1 MDAARDKKLMNLYI
15 FLDLG
20 KMVHSIPKDFSK
32 VMRMQNE
39 RVQALA
45 KRAYEIPFYRER
57 FDKAGVK
64 PENIRSGDDLTK
76 LPVLTKD
83 DLREWM
89 GSLKDRPEYKD
100 WICDTTSGST
110 GKPVSILFSPREKAY
125 MKANWFRVMQVAGYN
140 PFTGKTMSR
149 INAHDEN
156 AGGRDTFL
164 QKFGILRHEFLNQY
178 APEEEMIDA
187 INAYKPDWLYM
198 NKTEMMR
205 FVLYANRTGKKVWH
219 PKFYDAISEKVTEND
234 RELFRKILGPGIID
248 SYGTAETGAAMI
260 RLPDKDYYV
269 VHNDSFVVNVV
280 DSDGKLA
287 QHGRVIITPLYK
299 TDLPLINYEVGDSAV
314 MKVKDGV
321 HFITEVEGR
330 MNDYFRYEDGRV
342 TSFFEVTPVIAHCSD
357 ILQIRFIQKSYDLI
371 HVQIVR
377 DEKAKMTEQEL
388 EEYLETSLNK
398 IFKKPFKFEFEWR
411 KVIPP
416 DKNGKLR
423 MIVSEVK

>member
-1 MDAARDKKLMNLYI
+1 MNAAIEKKLMNLYL
-15 FLDLG
+15 FLDLS
-20 KMVHSIPKDFSK
+20 KMVHKIPKNFSK

-39 RVQALA
+39 RVQTLV
-45 KRAYEIPFYRER
+45 KRAYEIPFYKER

-64 PENIRSGDDLTK
+64 PEDIRTGDDLTK

-83 DLREWM
+83 ELREWM
-89 GSLKDRPEYKD
+89 GSLKDKPEYKD

-125 MKANWFRVMQVAGYN
+125 MKANWFRAMQVAGYN
-140 PFTGKTMSR
+140 PITGKTMSR

-164 QKFGILRHEFLNQY
+164 QKFGILRHKFLNQY
-178 APEEEMIDA
+178 APEEEMIEA

-205 FVLYANRTGKKVWH
+205 FVLYANRTGKKVYH

-234 RELFRKILGPGIID
+234 RELFRKVLGPGIID

-287 QHGRVIITPLYK
+287 RHGRVVITPLYK

-314 MKVKDGV
+314 MKVKGGV

-342 TSFFEVTPVIAHCSD
+342 TSFFEVTPVIAHCAD
-357 ILQIRFIQKSYDLI
+357 ILQIRFIQKTYDLI
-371 HVQIVR
+371 QVEIVR
-377 DEKAKMTEQEL
+377 DEKAKMSEKEL
-388 EEYLETSLNK
+388 EEYLTTSLNK
-398 IFKKPFKFEFEWR
+398 IFKKPFRIEFEWK

-423 MIVSEVK
+423 MIVCEVK